1 MVAGLCRIEVV
12 SEGLALLRDLI
23 MNALNYTS
31 LKVQLAEAI
40 VSVML
45 EKGSERDV
53 VKAHSIMARALSE
66 WYTIRNMAGPAKVEL
81 QNHIMFESQLNN

>member
-1 MVAGLCRIEVV
+1 
-12 SEGLALLRDLI
+12 
-23 MNALNYTS
+23 
-31 LKVQLAEAI
+31 
-40 VSVML
+40 ML